1 MSDPRWLTED
11 ETEAWRPLAALVL
24 LLPSHFEEPLQA
36 HGLSFFEYSV
46 LVVLSHAT
54 DWTMPMSEVAHLA
67 NGSLSRT
74 SHTARRM
81 EQRDLL
87 ERHRCPDDGRVTLV
101 TLTDNGYQQLTEAA
115 PSHVE
120 SVRRTIFDA
129 LTPRQA
135 TELGQLATT
144 ILTNLAPS
152 GPWADEA
159 SYTNGTVSVFVEV
172 VEPGFAIT

>member
-1 MSDPRWLTED
+1 MRDTRWLTEE

-36 HGLSFFEYSV
+36 HGLSFFEYSL
-46 LVVLSHAT
+46 LVVLSHAA
-54 DWTMPMSEVAHLA
+54 DRTMPMSELAHLA

-101 TLTDNGYQQLTEAA
+101 TLTDNGYRQLTKAA

-129 LTPRQA
+129 LTPSQA
-135 TELGQLATT
+135 MELGQLATT
-144 ILTNLAPS
+144 VLSHIAPS
-152 GPWADEA
+152 GPWADEDT
-159 SYTNGTVSVFVEV
+159 STNAER
-172 VEPGFAIT
+172 EPHTA